1 MLSLYEVKLVCF
13 LFPPRSLLCLCLWSV
28 MMGYYL
34 GSHLPVRELQQGS
47 YCPDNGLLGDQDSVL
62 ALGYLKIEKEACP
75 ESFFFFWQERFIPND
90 KVTQTHISAVISSTK
105 TV

>member
-1 MLSLYEVKLVCF
+1 
-13 LFPPRSLLCLCLWSV
+13 

-34 GSHLPVRELQQGS
+34 GSHLPVRELQQGIKGS

-75 ESFFFFWQERFIPND
+75 ESQKVFFFFFLAGKIYHTN
-90 KVTQTHISAVISSTK
+90 TYISSNQQY
-105 TV
+105 